1 MSLFEVSNFVRLMA
15 IPHLQVPLAE
25 SDQLFAE
32 ISPDLS
38 RCLLRV
44 PARHSDT
51 NQPTSANAQQPP
63 PTRHVGE
70 LLCYSVQSRTL
81 LFAVALPSVFTVF
94 TFDQRFA
101 NDRVALTVLD
111 AAHGPNSLAIAELHV
126 HEPPAAASSALN
138 GRSLAASHS
147 NHSSSHFHSMS
158 SSGAH
163 ITSSSCAPAP
173 APAAAPNHYSS
184 STSTTSSHIQ
194 RPSSSSHMTPPPPLA
209 MSALASPALR
219 VVATNAG
226 VNRHAGALHPYLR
239 QLLFSP
245 TGLHI
250 VVLALAALECRCR
263 QARRYTRTV
272 EAHECAAPPAASGST
287 DIIGIG
293 IIHYTVHTR

>member
-1 MSLFEVSNFVRLMA
+1 MINDCA
-15 IPHLQVPLAE
+15 AYLQVPLAE

-44 PARHSDT
+44 PARHSDAHAHAA
-51 NQPTSANAQQPP
+51 ANAQQTP

-94 TFDQRFA
+94 TFDPRFA

-126 HEPPAAASSALN
+126 HEPPAASALN
-138 GRSLAASHS
+138 GRPLASSHS

-158 SSGAH
+158 SSSGGH
-163 ITSSSCAPAP
+163 TTSSSWAS
-173 APAAAPNHYSS
+173 APNHS
-184 STSTTSSHIQ
+184 STSSTSASTSTSSSHIP
-194 RPSSSSHMTPPPPLA
+194 RPSSSSHMAPPPLA
-209 MSALASPALR
+209 VSALASPALR

-272 EAHECAAPPAASGST
+272 EALECAAPSAASGSS
-287 DIIGIG
+287 DVIGIG
-293 IIHYTVHTR
+293 IHFSRPNTL

>member
-1 MSLFEVSNFVRLMA
+1 MA
-15 IPHLQVPLAE
+15 VPLLQVPLAE

-44 PARHSDT
+44 PARHSDAH
-51 NQPTSANAQQPP
+51 QRTSANAQQPP

-94 TFDQRFA
+94 TFDPRFA

-126 HEPPAAASSALN
+126 HEPPAAAALN
-138 GRSLAASHS
+138 GRPLAASHS

-158 SSGAH
+158 SSSSGAH
-163 ITSSSCAPAP
+163 VTSSSFAPAS
-173 APAAAPNHYSS
+173 APNHYSS
-184 STSTTSSHIQ
+184 TSSTSTSSSHIA
-194 RPSSSSHMTPPPPLA
+194 RPSSSSHMAPPPPLA

-226 VNRHAGALHPYLR
+226 VNHHAGALHPYLR

-245 TGLHI
+245 TGLYI

-272 EAHECAAPPAASGST
+272 EALECAAPPAASAST
-287 DIIGIG
+287 SIIGIG
-293 IIHYTVHTR
+293 IHSTHTLFLTITIL